1 MPTLQFP
8 MRLPADLMVELGEL
22 TGIAWNSWE
31 LEPIICDAIRRYMH
45 PPAVAAQEQTSTASG
60 AGYQWKQVYLPDG
73 TRLRASFG
81 GTPYFATVT
90 GTEIKS
96 GDLALTPSGFA
107 NLQGSG
113 NRNAWKAVWLRFPGN
128 EQWVLA
134 DVCRTKQKAAIARLF
149 AGADYVAADPPAK
162 PPKPASP
169 AKAATASKP
178 AKRPVRPQRPAGPT
192 VAPAA
197 QTAQPTP
204 AAGQTPAAQNGKQHK
219 LRKRGRRG
227 KRRHPHGATPA
238 PAV

>member
-1 MPTLQFP
+1 MSTLQFP

-45 PPAVAAQEQTSTASG
+45 PPAAAAQEQTSTASG

-90 GTEIKS
+90 GTDIKS
-96 GDLALTPSGFA
+96 GDLTVTPSGFA

-113 NRNAWKAVWLRFPGN
+113 NRNAWKAIWLRFPGN

-162 PPKPASP
+162 AARPAT
-169 AKAATASKP
+169 AATAAKP
-178 AKRPVRPQRPAGPT
+178 AKRPVRPQRAGPT

-204 AAGQTPAAQNGKQHK
+204 TAGQTPAAQNGK

-227 KRRHPHGATPA
+227 KRRHPHGVAPA

>member
-1 MPTLQFP
+1 

-134 DVCRTKQKAAIARLF
+134 DVCRTKQKAAIA
-149 AGADYVAADPPAK
+149 AC
-162 PPKPASP
+162 SP
-169 AKAATASKP
+169 ARTTWQP
-178 AKRPVRPQRPAGPT
+178 IRRPNRLNRLALPKQPQRPSPPSGPSGRS
-192 VAPAA
+192 APLARRSRQQHRRRSQRQRPGKPRPHRMA
-197 QTAQPTP
+197 SNTNSGN
-204 AAGQTPAAQNGKQHK
+204 AAGAANAATRKARRPPRPLKTPC
-219 LRKRGRRG
+219 
-227 KRRHPHGATPA
+227 
-238 PAV
+238 